1 MQHDRGTRH
10 KKHYFWELKVVM
22 VSYLGDNDTLLQNV
36 ADVITKYNSCFN
48 TKCGKSLL
56 QNVLKFYYKM

>member
-1 MQHDRGTRH
+1 
-10 KKHYFWELKVVM
+10 M
-22 VSYLGDNDTLLQNV
+22 VSYLGDNDTLLQNA

-56 QNVLKFYYKM
+56 QNVLKFYYKMWHLL

>member
-1 MQHDRGTRH
+1 
-10 KKHYFWELKVVM
+10 M
-22 VSYLGDNDTLLQNV
+22 VSYLGDNDTLLQNA

-56 QNVLKFYYKM
+56 QNVTLIIRRVDFAAKCNRY

>member
-1 MQHDRGTRH
+1 
-10 KKHYFWELKVVM
+10 M

-36 ADVITKYNSCFN
+36 ADVITKYNSYFN

-56 QNVLKFYYKM
+56 KNVWKFYYKMWQLL